1 MITGTGS
8 QASPYKAHLA
18 GLCVTALCAPATLLL
33 VLAMNRAVAAPE
45 NDRAGGEVSFQVQQA
60 PRPKPV
66 KKEPPPPE
74 RRAPRSTTRAAL
86 PPAPSLGSELSGV
99 DVGLSA
105 FGVDPLET
113 VSDEALGD
121 LGDVVHTEETVD
133 SRPTPRVTTPIEV
146 PPDARARNLSGRVV
160 LSLRIGADGAVRG
173 MKVLE
178 SSPPG
183 VFDAVVM
190 AAVRG
195 WEFEPATY
203 RGQPVEV
210 WATLPVEFSP

>member
-1 MITGTGS
+1 MTPS
-8 QASPYKAHLA
+8 LKAHLA
-18 GLCVTALCAPATLLL
+18 GLLVTALCAPATLLL
-33 VLAMNRAVAAPE
+33 VLAMNRAVAAPDK
-45 NDRAGGEVSFQVQQA
+45 DRGGGEVSFQVQQQA
-60 PRPKPV
+60 PKPKPV

-74 RRAPRSTTRAAL
+74 RRAPRSATRAAA

-113 VSDEALGD
+113 VSDDALGD

-133 SRPTPRVTTPIEV
+133 SRPTPRVTTPIDV
-146 PPDARARNLSGRVV
+146 PADARARNLSGRVV
-160 LSLRIGADGAVRG
+160 LSLRIGADGSVRAV
-173 MKVLE
+173 KVLE
-178 SSPPG
+178 STPPG
-183 VFDAVVM
+183 VFDAVVT

>member
-1 MITGTGS
+1 M
-8 QASPYKAHLA
+8 ASLKAHLA
-18 GLCVTALCAPATLLL
+18 GLALTAVAAPATLVL
-33 VLAMNRAVAAPE
+33 VLAMNRAVTAP
-45 NDRAGGEVSFQVQQA
+45 DKDKGGGEVQFQVQQQA
-60 PRPKPV
+60 PKPKPV
-66 KKEPPPPE
+66 KKEEPPPE
-74 RRAPRSTTRAAL
+74 RRPQRSTTRAAL
-86 PPAPSLGSELSGV
+86 PPAPSLGTELSGV

-105 FGVDPLET
+105 FAVDPLDT
-113 VSDEALGD
+113 VSDAALGD

-133 SRPTPRVTTPIEV
+133 TRPVPRVTTPIEV
-146 PPDARARNLSGRVV
+146 PADARARNLAGRVV
-160 LSLRIGADGAVRG
+160 LSLRIGADGAVRAV
-173 MKVLE
+173 KVLE

-183 VFDAVVM
+183 VFDAVVT